1 MADKTRPLVTI
12 GIPTYNRASG
22 FLTQALESAVNQ
34 TYPNIE
40 IIVSDNCSTD
50 HTEEV
55 VHGFSSPR
63 IRYFKHTENIGPI
76 NNFNFCVQE
85 ARGQYFLMLHDDDL
99 IDPDFVEACMTAV
112 DDNTDM
118 GVIITGTRKI
128 DGNGTIL
135 AETPNRLRNDS
146 TKDFFL
152 GWFSGKVALYL
163 CSTLY
168 NCERLKEIGG
178 FRSRTNHF
186 LDVVATVK
194 LAALYGRADVYDV
207 KASFRR
213 HYANMGGDPS
223 LVYAWSEDCLYLL
236 DVMCNLLSN
245 DDERAEIRRYGMPF
259 FCRKNYRLTSTIGSR
274 LKRFSTYYE
283 IYKKFNYSYSPVHFL
298 YSRHVRPIKSSL
310 LRRARQIFRPL
321 QAS

>member
-1 MADKTRPLVTI
+1 MTDNKLPLITI
-12 GIPTYNRASG
+12 GIPTYNRADG
-22 FLTQALESAVNQ
+22 FLIQSLESAINQ

-40 IIVSDNCSTD
+40 IIISDNCSTD
-50 HTEEV
+50 HTKEV

-63 IRYFKHTENIGPI
+63 IRYFKQTENIGPV

-112 DDNTDM
+112 DDNTDP

-128 DGNGTIL
+128 DEQGTTL
-135 AETPNRLRNDS
+135 AETPNRLCNDS

-186 LDVVATVK
+186 LDVVTTVK
-194 LAALYGRADVYDV
+194 LAALYGRLDVYDV
-207 KASFRR
+207 KAGFRR
-213 HYANMGGDPS
+213 HSANMGGDPAR
-223 LVYAWSEDCLYLL
+223 VYAWAEDCLYLL

-245 DDERAEIRRYGMPF
+245 EDERAEIRRYGMPY
-259 FCRKNYRLTSTIGSR
+259 FCTKNYRLTSTIGAR
-274 LKRFSTYYE
+274 LKRFSIYYE
-283 IYKKFNYSYSPVHFL
+283 IYKKFDYSYSPVHFL
-298 YSRHVRPIKSSL
+298 YSRHVRPRKNSL
-310 LRRARQIFRPL
+310 LRRAKQIFWHNQVL
-321 QAS
+321 